1 MDLNILVVDGSFALN
16 TDGSDRKNNGR
27 LTKLLRDALG
37 AAEAEAEL
45 LEMIDLAELEVKTD
59 FVYLHEVMPRVGFY
73 TGDFESL
80 PPAIIPTF
88 EKMLWA
94 DAIIFGSPTAWYNM
108 SGQMKV
114 FIEHLT
120 VFEYGPELLADAF
133 PAFHLKK
140 GRQLSG
146 KLLGL
151 ISSCNEDGAQK
162 VNESMSSPFS
172 DMGMHL
178 PKGCMFYQNGN
189 IPEGASED
197 NWQRTYQHL
206 VGENIVRM
214 FCMMNGIKVT
224 HNNWEL
230 REE

>member
-1 MDLNILVVDGSFALN
+1 MDLNILVIDGSFARN

-45 LEMIDLAELEVKTD
+45 VEMIDLAELEVKTD
-59 FVYLHEVMPRVGFY
+59 FVYLHEVIPKVGFY
-73 TGDFESL
+73 DGNFESL
-80 PPAIIPTF
+80 PEAIIPTF
-88 EKMLWA
+88 EKMLKA
-94 DAIIFGSPTAWYNM
+94 DAIIFGSQVAWYSM
-108 SGQMKV
+108 GSLMKS

-120 VFEYGPELLADAF
+120 AFEYGPELLADAF
-133 PAFHLKK
+133 PAFHLKD
-140 GRQLSG
+140 GRQLSN
-146 KLLGL
+146 KILGV
-151 ISSCNEDGAQK
+151 ITTCNEDGGQQVANSI
-162 VNESMSSPFS
+162 VAPLS

-189 IPEGASED
+189 VMERSEEG
-197 NWQRTYQHL
+197 WQTTYQRL

-214 FCMMNGIKVT
+214 FCVMNGIKVD